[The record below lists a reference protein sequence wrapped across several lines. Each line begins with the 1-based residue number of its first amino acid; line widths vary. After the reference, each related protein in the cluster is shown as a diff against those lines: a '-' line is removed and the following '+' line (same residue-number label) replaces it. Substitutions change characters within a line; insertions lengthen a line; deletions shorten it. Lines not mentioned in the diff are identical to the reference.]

1 MQRRNLLKSMA
12 AVIIAERL
20 TSLQSAWAAGAK
32 LAPPGF
38 YKIKGEVK
46 LNGQPAREGMLV
58 KAGDTVTTGPE
69 SEAIYVIGQDAYL
82 QRDNSVVAVAGDILK
97 NGLRILSGKLLT
109 VFGKGNKRIETSTAT
124 IGIRGTG
131 CYIESTADKVY
142 FCLCYGTA
150 DIASIADEKHQ
161 ETIETRHH
169 DMPVYLTAGGQQLI
183 LPAPMLN
190 HTDHELIMLESLV
203 GRLPPFVGIP
213 GYNGNY

>member
-1 MQRRNLLKSMA
+1 MQRRNLLKGMA
-12 AVIIAERL
+12 ALLIAEHL
-20 TSLQSAWAAGAK
+20 SNLQTAWAAGAK

-38 YKIKGEVK
+38 YRIKGEVR

-58 KAGDTVTTGPE
+58 KAGDTVTTGAD

-131 CYIESTADKVY
+131 CYIESTTDKVY

-150 DIASIADEKHQ
+150 DIASIADKRHQ
-161 ETIETRHH
+161 ETIKTQHH
-169 DMPVYLTAGGQQLI
+169 DRPVYLLADGSQLMR
-183 LPAPMLN
+183 PAPMLN
-190 HTDHELIMLESLV
+190 HTDHELVMLESLV

-213 GYNGNY
+213 DYNGAH